1 MSNNKNIENWINVTQ
16 KKKKQK
22 VLFNNIPLK
31 DILKHISYKYN
42 LNYLE
47 LKNIYIKPYIKD
59 IVRPN
64 SDSSSSDLSHKLEI
78 INSNGLEYI

>member
-31 DILKHISYKYN
+31 DILKHIHIMIEKIM
-42 LNYLE
+42 LI
-47 LKNIYIKPYIKD
+47 IYWHYRIMIK
-59 IVRPN
+59 
-64 SDSSSSDLSHKLEI
+64 
-78 INSNGLEYI
+78 